1 MDYREHIR
9 DIKLNLLMSDNK
21 ITIDPNLRESKF
33 TFLRPGY
40 SLVKQL
46 IKMGAIVTGSRA
58 LRCYKV
64 NERQLFDRSPRD
76 WDFIV
81 TEKMAMKICDEHGVI
96 YKDDVI
102 QVRKQMILFRDDL
115 YGDSRI
121 IPTNIQLIIKDEI
134 PEYREVKGIK
144 FIELSN
150 ILDEK
155 LKLVGVY
162 DINKHDVDLR
172 KIIARFNNL

>member
-1 MDYREHIR
+1 
-9 DIKLNLLMSDNK
+9 
-21 ITIDPNLRESKF
+21 
-33 TFLRPGY
+33 
-40 SLVKQL
+40 
-46 IKMGAIVTGSRA
+46 
-58 LRCYKV
+58 
-64 NERQLFDRSPRD
+64 
-76 WDFIV
+76 
-81 TEKMAMKICDEHGVI
+81 MKICDEHGVT